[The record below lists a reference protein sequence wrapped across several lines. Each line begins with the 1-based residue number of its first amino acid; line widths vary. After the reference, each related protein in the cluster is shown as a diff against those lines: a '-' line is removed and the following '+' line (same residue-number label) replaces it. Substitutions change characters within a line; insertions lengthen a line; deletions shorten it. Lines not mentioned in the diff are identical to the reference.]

1 MKYANNFLIKN
12 DNENEEYIKELIR
25 NVSQKSKDLKQ
36 HQQLMF
42 YEAIDNMINVEP
54 DSQKKIFY

>member
-1 MKYANNFLIKN
+1 MKCANNFLIKN

-36 HQQLMF
+36 HQ
-42 YEAIDNMINVEP
+42 
-54 DSQKKIFY
+54 

>member
-36 HQQLMF
+36 HQ
-42 YEAIDNMINVEP
+42 
-54 DSQKKIFY
+54 